1 MAQLSVARFSRTKE
15 STERITN
22 FHPLSELI
30 ILSYNYYCFKKL
42 KIFFFWLKFL
52 LHYFLKNCV
61 SIEIF
66 FTRCIIFMKEHWF
79 QRIVKSMVSLQS
91 IIEIMVRSRAA
102 DGQFRRAI
110 VSQLIINNYLVFSV
124 LSCTV
129 FNYPLI
135 RRPFYSR

>member
-1 MAQLSVARFSRTKE
+1 MAQLLVARFSRTKE

-30 ILSYNYYCFKKL
+30 ILSYNYYCFNIKNILFLTEIFTPLFFKKL
-42 KIFFFWLKFL
+42 RFDRNIFYTMYNF
-52 LHYFLKNCV
+52 Y
-61 SIEIF
+61 
-66 FTRCIIFMKEHWF
+66 MKEHWF
-79 QRIVKSMVSLQS
+79 QRTVKSMVSLQS

>member
-1 MAQLSVARFSRTKE
+1 MAQLLVARFSRMKE

-30 ILSYNYYCFKKL
+30 ILSYNYYCFKIL

-52 LHYFLKNCV
+52 LHYFLKN

-66 FTRCIIFMKEHWF
+66 FTRCTIFMKKHWF
-79 QRIVKSMVSLQS
+79 QRTVKSMVSLQS